1 MNNIPEFSVTE
12 FSNLAKNILEENF
25 SLIRVRGEI
34 SSVKNFKGHL
44 YFTIKDENFVLNSV
58 CWASKVPYLQIQPED
73 GIEVIAEGKIST
85 YAKSSISTYQLQVNQ
100 IEIKGEGALL
110 KLIEQ
115 RKKKLQEEGLFDDQN
130 KKTIPVFPK
139 NIGVITSPTGAV
151 IMDIIDRIEA
161 RFPTNIKLY
170 PVSVQGANT
179 VNEVIAGLKFFENN
193 KVDTLIIARGGG
205 GIEDLMPFNDENLVR
220 EVYKFKTPII
230 SAIGHETDFTLL
242 DFVADLRAATPTAAA
257 EQAVPELKTLLEK
270 KSFLEK
276 SLTQTISNFIN
287 NNLRILK
294 NINSIFNS
302 KVLRKIINDNKK
314 NLSLVMKSI
323 NFNLNSLIKMKY
335 IELRRLGSLVS
346 TLNID
351 DILKRGFVLVRD
363 KNMRIIKNSKTLKK
377 NKNINIKFFDDA
389 LFAEIKIKN
398 ERS

>member
-58 CWASKVPYLQIQPED
+58 CWASKAPYLQIQPED

-110 KLIEQ
+110 KLIEN
-115 RKKKLQEEGLFDDQN
+115 RKKKLEEEGLFDDQN
-130 KKTIPVFPK
+130 KKSIPAFPK
-139 NIGVITSPTGAV
+139 NIGVITSPAGAV

-170 PVSVQGANT
+170 PVSVQGAHA
-179 VNEVIAGLKFFENN
+179 VNEVIAGLKFFESN

-205 GIEDLMPFNDENLVR
+205 GIEDLMPFNDENLIR

-257 EQAVPELKTLLEK
+257 EQAVPELKNLLEK
-270 KSFLEK
+270 TSFLEK
-276 SLTQTISNFIN
+276 SLKQIISNFIN
-287 NNLRILK
+287 NHLRILK
-294 NINSIFNS
+294 NMNSIFNP
-302 KVLRKIINDNKK
+302 KVLRKIIHDNKK

-323 NFNLNSLIKMKY
+323 DFNSKSFLKMKY

-351 DILKRGFVLVRD
+351 DILKRGFALIRD
-363 KNMRIIKNSKTLKK
+363 KNMKIIKNSKTLKK

>member
-115 RKKKLQEEGLFDDQN
+115 RKKKLEEEGLFDDQN
-130 KKTIPVFPK
+130 KKSIPAFPK
-139 NIGVITSPTGAV
+139 NIGVITSPAGAV

-170 PVSVQGANT
+170 PVSVQGANV

-193 KVDTLIIARGGG
+193 QVDTLIIARGGG
-205 GIEDLMPFNDENLVR
+205 GIEDLMPFNDENLIR
-220 EVYKFKTPII
+220 EVHKFKTPII

-257 EQAVPELKTLLEK
+257 EQAVPELKNLLEK
-270 KSFLEK
+270 NNFFEK
-276 SLTQTISNFIN
+276 SLKQIISNFIN

-294 NINSIFNS
+294 NMNSIFNPR
-302 KVLRKIINDNKK
+302 VLIKIIDDNKK
-314 NLSLVMKSI
+314 NLSLIMKSI
-323 NFNLNSLIKMKY
+323 NFNSKSLIKMKY
-335 IELRRLGSLVS
+335 IELKRLGSLVS

-351 DILKRGFVLVRD
+351 DILKRGFVLIRD
-363 KNMRIIKNSKTLKK
+363 KNMKIIKNSKTLKK
-377 NKNINIKFFDDA
+377 NKSINIKFFDDD
-389 LFAEIKIKN
+389 LFAEIKMKN
-398 ERS
+398 E